1 MACQSYNR
9 PTGDQWKEER
19 ERVREGGRKRWREGE
34 REPYKPPLI
43 KKLNHFEI
51 VTMDIKLRFV
61 VIATLA
67 SIALGF
73 KPDDDVINDSLN
85 EAKLRPFEE
94 AHQFCLNK
102 PGKKRYL
109 LNFESFSHTFS
120 NYPLRRKLIIFNTR
134 R

>member
-1 MACQSYNR
+1 MRGDLEWLVKAI
-9 PTGDQWKEER
+9 TGQPETSGKKRGREGER
-19 ERVREGGRKRWREGE
+19 ERGREGGRKRWREGE

-120 NYPLRRKLIIFNTR
+120 NYPL
-134 R
+134 